1 MKNVVLSWSAGKDYT
16 LTLLR
21 LQESA
26 EPELLPLVVR
36 TVNFISS

>member
-1 MKNVVLSWSAGKDYT
+1 MKNVVLSWSAGKDST

-26 EPELLPLVVR
+26 EPELLTLVVR